1 MPAVLNAANE
11 IAVGAFLDGRIGF
24 TDIADI
30 VGKCLERAPD
40 GDLES
45 LDAVL
50 DIDARTRDIARACLT

>member
-11 IAVGAFLDGRIGF
+11 IAVDAFLDGRIGF
-24 TDIADI
+24 TDIPNI
-30 VGKCLERAPD
+30 VGTCLERAPD

-50 DIDARTRDIARACLT
+50 DIDERTRDIARASLP